1 MSERKEIAEIK
12 KETKNI
18 MNQIMDINDHVSDS
32 FYLIEAVAT
41 QKAGIWDKISGKNTT
56 DKITNLASAMG
67 STNVAVMQLS
77 QVVQKAM
84 ALSCRS
90 MVHAQT
96 MTKTIGKMLEKGL
109 EDTHGEIRQ
118 LSGQDREIA
127 EQILRSAQTFTENQE
142 AIEAEFSNTSK
153 KVEGLEVD
161 INSLKEESNKFVRQ
175 DVFGEL
181 HDVVSQQQRSL
192 EESKATY
199 SGRFDELEKEMGL
212 KTEALKTE
220 LTSSFKEESADFVRQ
235 GSFSELHEVVSQQQR
250 NLEESKATYSSRID
264 ELEKEM
270 GRKMEAL
277 KTELTSS
284 FKEESADFVRQGS
297 FGELHDV
304 VSQQQR
310 SFEESKA
317 TYSSR
322 IDELEKEMGHKM
334 EALKTEL
341 TSSKE
346 ESAGFIRQGDLD
358 SIYKQDIA
366 RYQDLASEEISKF
379 TLQQIEAAR
388 DSMTSS
394 CNSLK
399 SDLESI
405 VTDAGKAL
413 RQETEHLLLQQKAEL
428 EELKSQLQA
437 NKKIPPLA
445 IAALAVAI
453 AAVLGVV
460 VAFCTLKP
468 NTEAPVSAPT
478 AAAELEPTTTAPTN

>member
-199 SGRFDELEKEMGL
+199 SGRFDELEKEMGR
-212 KTEALKTE
+212 KTKELKTE

-270 GRKMEAL
+270 GRKMEEL

-284 FKEESADFVRQGS
+284 FKEESA
-297 FGELHDV
+297 
-304 VSQQQR
+304 
-310 SFEESKA
+310 
-317 TYSSR
+317 
-322 IDELEKEMGHKM
+322 
-334 EALKTEL
+334 
-341 TSSKE
+341 
-346 ESAGFIRQGDLD
+346 GFIRQSDLD

-405 VTDAGKAL
+405 VADAGKAL

-437 NKKIPPLA
+437 NKKTPPLA

-478 AAAELEPTTTAPTN
+478 AAAELQPTTTAPTN

>member
-270 GRKMEAL
+270 G
-277 KTELTSS
+277 
-284 FKEESADFVRQGS
+284 
-297 FGELHDV
+297 
-304 VSQQQR
+304 
-310 SFEESKA
+310 
-317 TYSSR
+317 
-322 IDELEKEMGHKM
+322 HKM

>member
-96 MTKTIGKMLEKGL
+96 MTKTIGKMLQKGL

-175 DVFGEL
+175 DVFSEL
-181 HDVVSQQQRSL
+181 HDVVSQQQRNL

-199 SGRFDELEKEMGL
+199 SSRIDELEREMGR
-212 KTEALKTE
+212 KTKELKTE

-235 GSFSELHEVVSQQQR
+235 GSFSELHDVVSQQQR

-270 GRKMEAL
+270 GRKTEAL
-277 KTELTSS
+277 KTELTS
-284 FKEESADFVRQGS
+284 F
-297 FGELHDV
+297 
-304 VSQQQR
+304 
-310 SFEESKA
+310 
-317 TYSSR
+317 
-322 IDELEKEMGHKM
+322 
-334 EALKTEL
+334 
-341 TSSKE
+341 KE
-346 ESAGFIRQGDLD
+346 ESAGFIRQSDLD

-366 RYQDLASEEISKF
+366 RYQDHASEEISKF

-399 SDLESI
+399 SELESK
-405 VTDAGKAL
+405 VADAGKAL

-437 NKKIPPLA
+437 NKKTPPLA

-453 AAVLGVV
+453 AALLGVV

-478 AAAELEPTTTAPTN
+478 AAVELEPTTTAPTN

>member
-1 MSERKEIAEIK
+1 M
-12 KETKNI
+12 
-18 MNQIMDINDHVSDS
+18 
-32 FYLIEAVAT
+32 
-41 QKAGIWDKISGKNTT
+41 
-56 DKITNLASAMG
+56 
-67 STNVAVMQLS
+67 
-77 QVVQKAM
+77 
-84 ALSCRS
+84 
-90 MVHAQT
+90 
-96 MTKTIGKMLEKGL
+96 
-109 EDTHGEIRQ
+109 
-118 LSGQDREIA
+118 
-127 EQILRSAQTFTENQE
+127 
-142 AIEAEFSNTSK
+142 
-153 KVEGLEVD
+153 
-161 INSLKEESNKFVRQ
+161 
-175 DVFGEL
+175 

>member
-32 FYLIEAVAT
+32 FCLIEAVAT

-181 HDVVSQQQRSL
+181 HDVVSQQQRNL

-199 SGRFDELEKEMGL
+199 SGRFDELEKEMGR
-212 KTEALKTE
+212 KTKELKTE

-270 GRKMEAL
+270 GRKMEEL

-284 FKEESADFVRQGS
+284 FKEESA
-297 FGELHDV
+297 
-304 VSQQQR
+304 
-310 SFEESKA
+310 
-317 TYSSR
+317 
-322 IDELEKEMGHKM
+322 
-334 EALKTEL
+334 
-341 TSSKE
+341 
-346 ESAGFIRQGDLD
+346 GFIRQSDLD

-405 VTDAGKAL
+405 VADAGKAL

-437 NKKIPPLA
+437 SKKTPPLA

-478 AAAELEPTTTAPTN
+478 AAAELEPTTTAPATKQ

>member
-284 FKEESADFVRQGS
+284 
-297 FGELHDV
+297 
-304 VSQQQR
+304 
-310 SFEESKA
+310 
-317 TYSSR
+317 
-322 IDELEKEMGHKM
+322 
-334 EALKTEL
+334 
-341 TSSKE
+341 KE

>member
-199 SGRFDELEKEMGL
+199 SGRFDELEKEMGR
-212 KTEALKTE
+212 KTKELKTE

-250 NLEESKATYSSRID
+250 NLEESKATYSGRFD

-284 FKEESADFVRQGS
+284 FKEESAV
-297 FGELHDV
+297 
-304 VSQQQR
+304 
-310 SFEESKA
+310 
-317 TYSSR
+317 
-322 IDELEKEMGHKM
+322 
-334 EALKTEL
+334 
-341 TSSKE
+341 
-346 ESAGFIRQGDLD
+346 FIRQSDLD

-366 RYQDLASEEISKF
+366 RYQDHASEKISKF

-405 VTDAGKAL
+405 VADAGKAL

-437 NKKIPPLA
+437 NKKTPPLA

-453 AAVLGVV
+453 AALLGVV

>member
-199 SGRFDELEKEMGL
+199 SGRFDELEKEMGR
-212 KTEALKTE
+212 KTKELKTE

-270 GRKMEAL
+270 GRKMEEL

-284 FKEESADFVRQGS
+284 FKEESA
-297 FGELHDV
+297 
-304 VSQQQR
+304 
-310 SFEESKA
+310 
-317 TYSSR
+317 
-322 IDELEKEMGHKM
+322 
-334 EALKTEL
+334 
-341 TSSKE
+341 
-346 ESAGFIRQGDLD
+346 GFIRQSDLD

-405 VTDAGKAL
+405 VADAGKAL

-437 NKKIPPLA
+437 NKKTPPLA

-460 VAFCTLKP
+460 VAICTLKP

-478 AAAELEPTTTAPTN
+478 AAAELQPTTTAPTN

>member
-175 DVFGEL
+175 DV
-181 HDVVSQQQRSL
+181 
-192 EESKATY
+192 
-199 SGRFDELEKEMGL
+199 
-212 KTEALKTE
+212 
-220 LTSSFKEESADFVRQ
+220 
-235 GSFSELHEVVSQQQR
+235 
-250 NLEESKATYSSRID
+250 
-264 ELEKEM
+264 
-270 GRKMEAL
+270 
-277 KTELTSS
+277 
-284 FKEESADFVRQGS
+284 

>member
-199 SGRFDELEKEMGL
+199 SGRFDELEKEMGR
-212 KTEALKTE
+212 KMEELKTE
-220 LTSSFKEESADFVRQ
+220 LTSSFKEESA
-235 GSFSELHEVVSQQQR
+235 
-250 NLEESKATYSSRID
+250 
-264 ELEKEM
+264 
-270 GRKMEAL
+270 
-277 KTELTSS
+277 
-284 FKEESADFVRQGS
+284 
-297 FGELHDV
+297 
-304 VSQQQR
+304 
-310 SFEESKA
+310 
-317 TYSSR
+317 
-322 IDELEKEMGHKM
+322 
-334 EALKTEL
+334 
-341 TSSKE
+341 
-346 ESAGFIRQGDLD
+346 GFIRQSDLD

-379 TLQQIEAAR
+379 ILQQIEAAR

-399 SDLESI
+399 SELESI
-405 VTDAGKAL
+405 VADAGKAL

-437 NKKIPPLA
+437 NKKTPPLA

-453 AAVLGVV
+453 AALLGVV